1 MPTVTR
7 RLAAVAFADIAGW
20 THWVE
25 ADDLEALR
33 AWNRLRSERIVPKI
47 REYGGRLVDAA
58 GDSVFV
64 EFGSA
69 VDAVSWA
76 LDLQRVPWNEGGTEL
91 RLRIG
96 LNVGDLLVDGDR
108 LVGDAVNVAARLHQL
123 AAPGETV
130 ATEAVRQHV
139 HQRVAVRFHDL
150 GERTLKNIH
159 RPIRAFRVE
168 AEAGPTRAAAA
179 AEGVA
184 ATPDATGGDA
194 GATRALLALGM
205 PFEARRSGEQRLKDL
220 IARRLPQSGGRL
232 LRHDAQGLV
241 LDFPDSRSAVA
252 AAFAIRRACGDLQLP
267 GIGVQMAEALPD
279 PHDLYGGGADVA
291 ARLGTLA
298 GPGGV
303 VVSATVRNH
312 LTPELD
318 ADIEDLGERYLD
330 GMNQPVRAYR
340 VEPPGAPGGPEADVP
355 ADDELRPTIAVI
367 PFTERGEG
375 HAPIGEILAE
385 AVIAALSHS
394 DELNVVSRLSTTV
407 FRGRAETPSEVGAHL
422 KAQYVLS
429 GTYRVGAAGVVLA
442 AELADAGSGHVAW
455 AADLKG
461 SIAGVL
467 DGRDELIDRLV
478 ARSSEAVIAR
488 ELERTRMQSLQ
499 SLHTCT
505 LLIGAITLLHRLSP
519 ADFNRARDMLL
530 EVAKRVPRHPV
541 PLAWLAQWHVL
552 RVWQGWSDDVA
563 ADTRAAVDCG
573 RRALDNDSHCSL
585 ALASDGFTHT
595 NLLKAFDVGQ
605 QRYDL
610 ALQLNPNES
619 LAWLLRG
626 VLHAFKGE
634 GRPALRCAQRAQRL
648 SPLDPHR
655 YFYDALAASAEIAA
669 ARYDRAIVL
678 ARRSLRA
685 NRMHASTFR
694 VLAVAQWLSGQQSE
708 ARATVAELMRIQP
721 QLTVSGWL
729 RSAPS
734 ADYPIGK
741 KFAEALRGAGVP
753 A

>member
-1 MPTVTR
+1 MIPITR

-25 ADDLEALR
+25 ADELAALR
-33 AWNRLRSERIVPKI
+33 AWNRLRSERIEPKI

-58 GDSVFV
+58 GDAVFV

-76 LDLQRVPWNEGGTEL
+76 MDVQQETQRDEGIEL

-96 LNVGDLLVDGDR
+96 LNVGDLLVDGHR
-108 LVGDAVNVAARLHQL
+108 LAGDAVNIASRLHQL

-130 ATEAVRQHV
+130 VTEAVRQHV
-139 HQRVAVRFHDL
+139 HRRVAVRFHDL

-159 RPIRAFRVE
+159 RPIRVFRVE
-168 AEAGPTRAAAA
+168 
-179 AEGVA
+179 
-184 ATPDATGGDA
+184 PDAEPARARSEDAAGLGAGSADGG
-194 GATRALLALGM
+194 TERALLALGL
-205 PFEARRSGEQRLKDL
+205 PPTARRSGEARLRNL
-220 IARRLPQSGGRL
+220 ITRLAPQSGGRL
-232 LRHDAQGLV
+232 LRHDTRGLV
-241 LDFPDSRSAVA
+241 LDFPDGRSAVA
-252 AAFAIRRACGDLQLP
+252 AAFAIRRACGESPLP
-267 GIGVQMAEALPD
+267 GIGVQIAEALAEAD
-279 PHDLYGGGADVA
+279 DLYGGGADVA
-291 ARLGTLA
+291 ARLGSLA
-298 GPGGV
+298 GPGGI

-312 LTPELD
+312 LTPTLD
-318 ADIEDLGERYLD
+318 ADIEDLGERYVD

-340 VEPPGAPGGPEADVP
+340 VEPPGAPHEHDAGEG
-355 ADDELRPTIAVI
+355 DDELRPTIAVI
-367 PFTERGEG
+367 PFAERGDG
-375 HAPIGEILAE
+375 HAPVGEVLAE
-385 AVIAALSHS
+385 AVIGALSRS
-394 DELNVVSRLSTTV
+394 DELNVVSRLSTTA
-407 FRGRAETPSEVGAHL
+407 FRGRAETLAEIGAHL

-429 GTYRVGAAGVVLA
+429 GTYRVAGDGIVLA
-442 AELADAGSGHVAW
+442 AELADADSGRVVW
-455 AADLKG
+455 AAEPRG
-461 SIAGVL
+461 SVAGVIE
-467 DGRDELIDRLV
+467 GHDELIDTLV
-478 ARSSEAVIAR
+478 TRSSEAVIAR
-488 ELERTRMQSLQ
+488 ELERTRLHPLQ

-519 ADFNRARDMLL
+519 ADFDRAREMLHA
-530 EVAKRVPRHPV
+530 VVQRVPRHPV
-541 PLAWLAQWHVL
+541 PLAWLAKWHVL
-552 RVWQGWSDDVA
+552 RVWQGWSDDVG

-585 ALASDGFTHT
+585 ALAIDGFTHT
-595 NLLKAFDVGQ
+595 NLLKAFDVAE
-605 QRYDL
+605 QRYEL

-626 VLHAFKGE
+626 VLHAFKSE
-634 GRPALRCAQRAQRL
+634 GRPAMRCAHRALRL
-648 SPLDPHR
+648 TPLDPNR

-685 NRMHASTFR
+685 NRLHASTFR
-694 VLAVAQWLSGQQSE
+694 VLAVAHWLSGQHDE

-721 QLTVSGWL
+721 KLTVSGWL

-741 KFAEALRGAGVP
+741 QFAEALRGAGVP